1 MKSTLAAIALS
12 LGMTA
17 ALAAPVSCPDLSTA
31 VQVATCPDE
40 AELKITY
47 RSYCSDDARMKDKG
61 EDMMDCVTYENYLKK
76 KNVALWESADGAFQG
91 YVHCDLPAE
100 KVKASKAEKVGI
112 SKAGKV
118 TRVACAYEGGII
130 FTHRTKAAC
139 KVEGDGRC
147 AGAPAEACKA
157 SCD

>member
-1 MKSTLAAIALS
+1 MKTTTLAALLLLS
-12 LGMTA
+12 TTA
-17 ALAAPVSCPDLSTA
+17 ALAAPLSCPDLSTA
-31 VQVATCPDE
+31 VQVAVCPAE
-40 AELKITY
+40 VELKITY
-47 RSYCSDDARMKDKG
+47 RSYCSDDARMKDKP
-61 EDMMDCVTYENYLKK
+61 EDMMDCVSYENYLKK

-100 KVKASKAEKVGI
+100 KVKASKAVKVGV
-112 SKAGKV
+112 SKVGKV
-118 TRVACAYEGGII
+118 TRVACAYEDGIV